1 MSDIKEV
8 DITEFR
14 GVDVDEGTNSQL
26 RIEEVKFGFHEHLYL
41 GSAVK
46 FLVLAANNLE
56 ASAL

>member
-14 GVDVDEGTNSQL
+14 GVDVDEETNNQL
-26 RIEEVKFGFHEHLYL
+26 RIEEVTFGFHEHLYL

-46 FLVLAANNLE
+46 LVLAANNWE
-56 ASAL
+56 ASAQ